1 MDGYRGDSKTQNTGT
16 GTGLTEQAKSGNP
29 EATTTT
35 TTLPPTG
42 GGWGFGGVKDPYHC
56 NPVKVPIIT
65 ILTGNPFHNPA
76 NPIR

>member
-35 TTLPPTG
+35 TTLPHQGVG
-42 GGWGFGGVKDPYHC
+42 GLGFKDPYHC

-76 NPIR
+76 NPMR